1 LDNSFVLRVLSDAF
15 PSSAAKR
22 WGVSGSGVQH
32 WLRHQLQWHGP
43 MGLILHASRYVCASP
58 VLLDAGVAPVFIAP
72 LFSNALRKNGF
83 QEAQAPGTAFASCE
97 RAATGYAPFSSRA

>member
-1 LDNSFVLRVLSDAF
+1 
-15 PSSAAKR
+15 
-22 WGVSGSGVQH
+22 
-32 WLRHQLQWHGP
+32 